1 MISLIGKPNI
11 QYTYTNYSGEMAL
24 VSYRSAKEQHR
35 EGRAYKDMI
44 SRMYYIDDELKND
57 TVQFDLAVERFK
69 INSNYIDNRIDDLMG
84 SLTES
89 LYDIENFCMD
99 NESKSKLSGR
109 FLDLFP
115 NIRSDVEKEY

>member
-1 MISLIGKPNI
+1 MIEKPNM

-69 INSNYIDNRIDDLMG
+69 INSDYIDNRISDLMG

-99 NESKSKLSGR
+99 NESKSKLS
-109 FLDLFP
+109 
-115 NIRSDVEKEY
+115 